1 MRLPPENL
9 HGYCMRL
16 LGETWKLLLTDNK
29 KIVCNAEERTLYLPQ
44 INARDRLIVWLKSN
58 AKRIFTELTAQ
69 TAARMGVAYKA
80 VAVTS
85 ARGCWGSCSY
95 NNAVHYSFRL
105 VYAPKHVIEYVV
117 THELAHTIHKNHS
130 ASFWREVEKYCPDWR
145 EKRAWLKQNAAL
157 MYIF

>member
-69 TAARMGVAYKA
+69 TAARMGVAYKS

-85 ARGCWGSCSY
+85 ARGRWGSCSY
-95 NNAVHYSFRL
+95 HNAVHYSFRL